1 MRRKFISEY
10 PSGSRTHDQDFA
22 QVEAALLEVM
32 ERHPEVYLKLVG
44 ILDESGMERVQN
56 RIEKLPFMD
65 WRQLPAVIAGL
76 DINLMPLEDSL
87 FHCCKSENKWT
98 EAALVKV
105 PSIMSCN
112 REMEYVI
119 ENGKKRLDVQNE
131 RRMGQCP
138 GVSDHR

>member
-1 MRRKFISEY
+1 MEMEILSHEAVEQTDKAKDRIY
-10 PSGSRTHDQDFA
+10 IGYLSGSKTHDQDFA

-44 ILDESGMERVQN
+44 VLDESGMEPVQN

-76 DINLMPLEDSL
+76 DINLMPLENSL
-87 FHCCKSENKWT
+87 FHWCKSENKWT

-105 PSIMSCN
+105 PSVMSRNC
-112 REMEYVI
+112 EM
-119 ENGKKRLDVQNE
+119 
-131 RRMGQCP
+131 
-138 GVSDHR
+138 